1 MEKNK
6 DVEGRT
12 RDAERER
19 ETDRQTEE
27 EEKKKIFPILTC
39 IKALPRSNIEKE
51 KSKYQASC
59 HCHT

>member
-1 MEKNK
+1 MSKAELEMQN
-6 DVEGRT
+6 
-12 RDAERER
+12 ERER
-19 ETDRQTEE
+19 DRQTEEE